1 MEFISDSS
9 LEMAAKD
16 AWQPGQ
22 PFSIILFYRYVFI
35 EDVSLLLS
43 QMQRLCTSLGL
54 LGRLLIA
61 KEGVNGTLAGS
72 CSCIETFIK
81 CMSQDRRFQHIDW
94 KQTSS
99 EPGQH
104 HTSLPFLNLSIRESN
119 EIVSSGKLRS
129 FFEEMAPFD
138 EKSFGG
144 LANTGIHLKPHE
156 FHAHLMALD
165 NGINNAGTGDSNG
178 KTDDIG
184 VKSNH
189 LDDHGTC
196 PVDGSG
202 NAASVGDSDAATA
215 AAAAAAGSSV
225 TRKGTKGLVFDVRN
239 QFEYDIGRFEH
250 ATSLNCATYA
260 GNFCLNHSYTA
271 HICLPRTCRSA
282 HLLWFSV
289 VNSLVATT
297 HIHPQCNPCCSGFLL
312 TTSLIIVFLCLSCRV
327 MAFLGPT
334 VAREREG
341 HTRIHVLHRS
351 TNTPFH
357 AASTYPYTPH
367 SLTPCQHTR
376 SCHINTPPHTLSRH
390 AMPYQTQGVYG
401 AKRPAC
407 MCVPRG
413 SIKCIN

>member
-1 MEFISDSS
+1 MDFINDSS
-9 LEMAAKD
+9 LEMAGKD

-138 EKSFGG
+138 EQSFGG

-156 FHAHLMALD
+156 FHAHLIALD
-165 NGINNAGTGDSNG
+165 NGVNAVDSIVR
-178 KTDDIG
+178 TDEIG
-184 VKSNH
+184 VKSNN
-189 LDDHGTC
+189 LNDDGATC

-202 NAASVGDSDAATA
+202 NDAAASV
-215 AAAAAAGSSV
+215 AGSGV

-239 QFEYDIGRFEH
+239 QFEYDIGRFQH

-260 GNFCLNHSYTA
+260 GNSLPQPRIYRSY
-271 HICLPRTCRSA
+271 ILPS
-282 HLLWFSV
+282 
-289 VNSLVATT
+289 N
-297 HIHPQCNPCCSGFLL
+297 
-312 TTSLIIVFLCLSCRV
+312 
-327 MAFLGPT
+327 
-334 VAREREG
+334 
-341 HTRIHVLHRS
+341 
-351 TNTPFH
+351 
-357 AASTYPYTPH
+357 
-367 SLTPCQHTR
+367 
-376 SCHINTPPHTLSRH
+376 
-390 AMPYQTQGVYG
+390 
-401 AKRPAC
+401 
-407 MCVPRG
+407 
-413 SIKCIN
+413 